1 MSNVHDDRPT
11 TTTED
16 PLTIILG
23 EIRKLATRLESL
35 EERIERL
42 DEPDTERRPLAS
54 LALRSDGKVLL
65 SVAHVEGA
73 DLAGRERWEGVVL
86 SDTEASRVLRAMSD
100 AADDAASQAGG
111 AILYRKRKNDPDD
124 EGGSGEAS

>member
-1 MSNVHDDRPT
+1 MKNVHDDRPT
-11 TTTED
+11 TPTED

-42 DEPDTERRPLAS
+42 DEPDTRRPPLAS

-73 DLAGRERWEGVVL
+73 DLVGRERWEGVVL
-86 SDTEASRVLRAMSD
+86 SDTEASRVLKAMSD
-100 AADDAASQAGG
+100 AADDAASHAGG
-111 AILYRKRKNDPDD
+111 AILYRKRKNDPDN
-124 EGGSGEAS
+124 ESGSGEAT